1 MHSKSKVLVISVIVL
16 TIGVFICLPLGGAE
30 DQAAKQSPQKRGDGR
45 VIIVPPAYP
54 YYPYDS
60 YSLTDQN
67 YFRRLL
73 EDYERANSNRF
84 STIQSDITSIDQD
97 LQSVFDRVKANES
110 DTQTILRKLEK
121 IERDLG
127 NVSGRLKKAEQ
138 TLTNQSR
145 VLRRLSNRLGEPNT
159 PDADPNS

>member
-1 MHSKSKVLVISVIVL
+1 MQSKSKVIAISVIVT
-16 TIGVFICLPLGGAE
+16 TISVFVCLPLGVAQQ
-30 DQAAKQSPQKRGDGR
+30 DQATQKSPQSRGDNR
-45 VIIVPPAYP
+45 VIVVPPVYP
-54 YYPYDS
+54 PYDS

-73 EDYERANSNRF
+73 EDYERANTNRF
-84 STIQSDITSIDQD
+84 STIQSDVTSIDQD

-110 DTQTILRKLEK
+110 DTQAILRKLEK

-127 NVSGRLKKAEQ
+127 NVNGRLKKAEQ

-159 PDADPNS
+159 PADPNL